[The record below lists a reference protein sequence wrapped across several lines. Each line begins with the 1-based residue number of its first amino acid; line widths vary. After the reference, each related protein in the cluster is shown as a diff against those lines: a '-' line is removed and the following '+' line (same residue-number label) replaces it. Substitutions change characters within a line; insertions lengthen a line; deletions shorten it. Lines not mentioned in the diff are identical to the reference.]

1 MVGWRMLAAP
11 ARSVFFFI
19 ALLPFQPRLQSM
31 AAMGAFT
38 AQLTHTLR
46 VFTQRGSL
54 IQTSISLLRCSF
66 SDFMADDQTFMIF
79 FLSSV
84 IPPLT
89 DFRLLTVGSCLRAV
103 IILKKKKK
111 ARTPALKSPLA
122 GACHQTPSSPSP
134 PPPPPSHTSFS
145 PFVVNVQVRFSILSH
160 TFPTWWNHK

>member
-1 MVGWRMLAAP
+1 MEKTEEGGWGVCLATVDATVQ
-11 ARSVFFFI
+11 ARRQCPDSGKYLGLLIWKRCLIPQRDRWCDGWLEDARCSRALRVFFFT

-103 IILKKKKK
+103 IILKK
-111 ARTPALKSPLA
+111 RQGHL
-122 GACHQTPSSPSP
+122 H
-134 PPPPPSHTSFS
+134 
-145 PFVVNVQVRFSILSH
+145 
-160 TFPTWWNHK
+160 WNLP